1 MSIIFHREDFRVKT
15 RWLRLVASLVAT
27 GALSTATLA
36 QGVAS
41 LRGSISD
48 ESGAFIVGASVTL
61 TDASGSQKTVI
72 TSTDGTYLFSGL
84 APGKYKILATATGFA
99 TSEAVEVLAGRRD
112 PLNITLNIAAIQSQ
126 VKVQADASLSTDPS
140 GNADQAVVSGRDLN
154 ALPDDPDELAAAL
167 QAMAGPSLGPD
178 GGQILIDGFSTGN
191 VPRRD
196 SIREIRINQN
206 PFAAESDT
214 AGGRIEIQ
222 TRAGGD
228 KFHGSLSWN
237 FTDESLNSR
246 NPLQTASSKRAPFQ
260 VRQLG
265 GNLNGPLKKK
275 KASFYLDFSRNE
287 TDDNE
292 LIRATVLDSSLNPL
306 SLGQLTSIP
315 RSFTGFGQR
324 ADYAINA
331 KNNLVARY
339 SYNRSFSPTT
349 GIGGFSLRERS
360 VRQLSSSHVFQ
371 ITDTA
376 VLKATV
382 VNETRLQYSHNQV
395 EASAASSNPTLNV
408 DGSFVGGGSSVGHQL
423 NTTNRWEFQNITQ
436 IQKGNHAVKFGGRF
450 RTVTVKDINP
460 TNFNGQWTF
469 AGGSSGL
476 TSLERYRGTLQLQHL
491 NLTPEQIRDAGGG
504 AAQFSISIGNPL
516 ATVSQFD
523 LEPFAQDDWRVHP
536 NLMLS
541 YGLRYEIQNHA
552 SSRMGFAPR
561 FAIAWSPGTV
571 TNGHAPGTVI
581 RAGAGIFYRR
591 FGEISTLN
599 VNHFNG
605 LNVQQFIFSESI
617 NSSIPT
623 DPFTFGVLNSFRC
636 VDGSATPD
644 CVTELPSFV
653 GAKPVTQTVWRVAP
667 GLRVPAVYLFG
678 AQVERQLPHNITVV
692 VGANVRR
699 IVHAIRI
706 RDINA
711 PIPGS
716 ITAANPSGTRPNPTL
731 GEINQFEGAGRFHIE
746 QFVVSFNSRLNPHF
760 SLNGNYTLSK
770 TLSDTDGQTGGDIP
784 GVPPF
789 PSNSYDVSGDWG
801 SASFDVRQYFSLF
814 GTYSNPKLWKLT
826 FAPFILARSG
836 YPFNITTGID
846 SNLDRQFTDRPSF
859 AGPSANCAS
868 PLIRCTR
875 YGNFNLIP
883 NGGEKI
889 IPRNSGRGPAIFVLN
904 LRVSRSFGF
913 GIVQKRPTTSTSDR
927 RYNLTL
933 SLAFQNLLNSV
944 NLAVPVGNL
953 SSPLFGQSQGLTG
966 FGGIGGSGSADA
978 GNRRIYINVQFSF

>member
-1 MSIIFHREDFRVKT
+1 VRVSAKGFAASEELEIQVDT
-15 RWLRLVASLVAT
+15 TQHNALNVTLKVGEIQSEVKVSGDSGVSMDPSANSDQTLVA
-27 GALSTATLA
+27 
-36 QGVAS
+36 
-41 LRGSISD
+41 
-48 ESGAFIVGASVTL
+48 
-61 TDASGSQKTVI
+61 
-72 TSTDGTYLFSGL
+72 
-84 APGKYKILATATGFA
+84 
-99 TSEAVEVLAGRRD
+99 
-112 PLNITLNIAAIQSQ
+112 
-126 VKVQADASLSTDPS
+126 
-140 GNADQAVVSGRDLN
+140 GRDLN

-178 GGQILIDGFSTGN
+178 GGQIFIDGFSTGN

-222 TRAGGD
+222 TRAGSD
-228 KFHGSLSWN
+228 KFHGSISSN
-237 FTDESLNSR
+237 FNDESLNSR
-246 NPLQTASSKRAPFQ
+246 NPLQTASPKRAPFQ

-265 GNLNGPLKKK
+265 GNFNGPLKKK

-292 LIRATVLDSSLNPL
+292 LIRATVLDSFLNPL
-306 SLGQLTSIP
+306 SLAQLTFIP
-315 RSFTGFGQR
+315 RSFTGFSQR
-324 ADYAINA
+324 VDYAINPR
-331 KNNLVARY
+331 NNLVARY

-360 VRQLSSSHVFQ
+360 VRQLFSSHVFQ

-376 VLKATV
+376 VLTANV
-382 VNETRLQYSHNQV
+382 VNETRLQYSHNHV
-395 EASAASSNPTLNV
+395 EASAASSYPTLNV

-423 NTTNRWEFQNITQ
+423 NTTSRWEFQNITQ
-436 IQKGNHAVKFGGRF
+436 IQKGSHTVKFGGRF
-450 RTVTVKDINP
+450 RTVTVNDINP
-460 TNFNGQWTF
+460 SNFNGQWTF

-476 TSLERYRGTLQLQHL
+476 TSLESYRRTLQLQQL
-491 NLTPEQIRDAGGG
+491 NLTPEQIRAAGGG

-523 LEPFAQDDWRVHP
+523 LEPFAQDDWRARP

-541 YGLRYEIQNHA
+541 YGLRYEIQDHA

-561 FAIAWSPGTV
+561 FAIAWTPGTV
-571 TNGHAPGTVI
+571 TNGQAPRTVI

-591 FGEISTLN
+591 FGEVSTLN

-605 LNVQQFIFSESI
+605 LNVQQFIFSEATD
-617 NSSIPT
+617 SSVPT
-623 DPFTFGVLNSFRC
+623 DPFTLGVLNSFRC

-644 CVTELPSFV
+644 CITTLPSLT
-653 GAKPVTQTVWRVAP
+653 GAKPVTQTVWRIAP
-667 GLRVPAVYLFG
+667 GLRVPAIYLFG
-678 AQVERQLPHNITVV
+678 TQVERQLPHNFTVV
-692 VGANVRR
+692 VGANARR

-711 PIPGS
+711 PIPGT
-716 ITAANPSGTRPNPTL
+716 ITVANPSGTRPNPTM

-746 QFVVSFNSRLNPHF
+746 QLVVSFNSRLNPHF
-760 SLNGNYTLSK
+760 SLNGNYSFNK
-770 TLSDTDGQTGGDIP
+770 TLSDTDGQSGGDIP
-784 GVPPF
+784 GVPSF
-789 PSNSYDVSGDWG
+789 PRDSYDVSGDWG
-801 SASFDVRQYFSLF
+801 AAAFDVRQYFSLF

-875 YGNFNLIP
+875 FGNFNLIP
-883 NGGEKI
+883 NAGEKI
-889 IPRNSGRGPAIFVLN
+889 IPRNFGRGPAIFVLN
-904 LRVSRSFGF
+904 LRVSRTFGF
-913 GIVQKRPTTSTSDR
+913 GIAHKTPTTSASDR
-927 RYNLTL
+927 KYNLTL
-933 SLAFQNLLNSV
+933 SVAFQNLLNSV

-978 GNRRIYINVQFSF
+978 GNRRIYINAQFSF